1 MPLEAPPII
10 TAYSTCNGLG
20 RTTAEVVENLAAS
33 RRGLGPCPIDVP
45 FETVCG
51 FVPGDLPA
59 PPDEFAAW
67 DTRILRIGLHGFAEV
82 AEPVAAAVERWG
94 ADRVA
99 LVLAT
104 STGGIAATEAAYFHW
119 LESGALPAGY
129 DYPKQHP
136 FHAFTQPLKA
146 VAGIDG
152 LALLISTACSS
163 SAKVLSSAR
172 RLMQSGVAD
181 AVLVGG
187 VDSLADTTVRGFN
200 SLGVLSKIP
209 CRPFG
214 ADRPGMNVGE
224 GASYLLLEREGTGS
238 ARLLG
243 VGETSDAFHMS
254 SPDPEGRGAAM
265 AMKLALEQG
274 GLTPADVSYVNAH
287 GTGTKHNDTAE
298 AVAVHTLLGDD
309 VPVASTK
316 GYTGHMLGAAG
327 ATEAVFGIV
336 AIEQGWIPQSVGAE
350 PPDPD
355 VSINLAQQRID
366 REVRYVLSN
375 SFAFGGNN
383 TSVLL
388 GGAS

>member
-1 MPLEAPPII
+1 MPLDRAPVI
-10 TAYSTCNGLG
+10 TAYATCNGLG
-20 RTTAEVVENLAAS
+20 RTTSEVIDTLSASQAGLA
-33 RRGLGPCPIDVP
+33 PCPIEVP

-51 FVPGDLPA
+51 FLHGDLAA
-59 PPDEFAAW
+59 PPDPHSAW
-67 DTRILRIGLHGFAEV
+67 DTRILRIALHGLQEMRA
-82 AEPVAAAVERWG
+82 PVAAAIERWG

-104 STGGIAATEAAYFHW
+104 STGGIAATEAAYFQW
-119 LESGALPAGY
+119 LATGALPASY
-129 DYPKQHP
+129 DYQRQHP
-136 FHAFTQPLKA
+136 FYAFTQPVKA
-146 VAGIDG
+146 VAGIG
-152 LALLISTACSS
+152 GPALLISTACSS

-172 RLMQSGVAD
+172 RLMQAGVAD

-200 SLGVLSKIP
+200 SLGVLSATP

-224 GASYLLLEREGTGS
+224 GASYLLLEREGTGP

-243 VGETSDAFHMS
+243 LGETSDAYHMS
-254 SPDPEGRGAAM
+254 SPDPEGRGAMAAM
-265 AMKLALEQG
+265 GQALEQA
-274 GLTPADVSYVNAH
+274 GLGPADVDYVNAH

-298 AVAVHTLLGDD
+298 AIAIHTLLGDS

-327 ATEAVFGIV
+327 ATEAVFSIV
-336 AIEQGWIPQSVGAE
+336 AIEQGWIPKSLGAD
-350 PPDPD
+350 PPDPA
-355 VSINLAQQRID
+355 VTINLAHART
-366 REVRYVLSN
+366 EANVRYVLSN

-388 GGAS
+388 GGAA